1 MYYCANF
8 LTEYINMFT
17 IQTNDGNTL
26 TGIRLPELVQLS
38 DSKKVR
44 CFNVEDGPHITRVVS
59 VDSLRI
65 IVSET
70 IKSNLKNREYPER
83 VMNSINI
90 PEEELEAAYCYHYVG
105 IYHPTTMESAS
116 KWTYSEHYPVLSIE
130 LKSSLNDDTFFIQS
144 RTALSPEEI
153 KAWKRKAYQEWS
165 EEEPISY

>member
-1 MYYCANF
+1 
-8 LTEYINMFT
+8 MFT

-38 DSKKVR
+38 DKKKVR

-70 IKSNLKNREYPER
+70 IKSNLKTHVMSGYPER
-83 VMNSINI
+83 VMDSINI
-90 PEEELEAAYCYHYVG
+90 PEEELETAYCYHYVG

-130 LKSSLNDDTFFIQS
+130 LKSSLSDDSFFIQS

-153 KAWKRKAYQEWS
+153 KDWKRKAYQEWS

>member
-1 MYYCANF
+1 
-8 LTEYINMFT
+8 MFT
-17 IQTNDGNTL
+17 VQTNDGNTL

-38 DSKKVR
+38 DSKKIR

-70 IKSNLKNREYPER
+70 IKSKLKKER
-83 VMNSINI
+83 VMDSINI

-105 IYHPTTMESAS
+105 IYHPTTMKSAS
-116 KWTYSEHYPVLSIE
+116 KWTYFEHYPVLSIE

>member
-1 MYYCANF
+1 
-8 LTEYINMFT
+8 MFT
-17 IQTNDGNTL
+17 VQTNDGNTL

-38 DSKKVR
+38 DSKKIR

-70 IKSNLKNREYPER
+70 IKSKLKKKER
-83 VMNSINI
+83 VMDSINI

-130 LKSSLNDDTFFIQS
+130 LKSFLNDDTFFIQS